1 MIVVTAEMFSNSQI
15 NCIHCIKCI
24 LYICNVF
31 KPPQMNS
38 LYLVYKN
45 TIFLKTGV
53 VETTFVLQ
61 PLKASVSYS
70 NCYSP
75 SQVIIAK

>member
-1 MIVVTAEMFSNSQI
+1 
-15 NCIHCIKCI
+15 
-24 LYICNVF
+24 
-31 KPPQMNS
+31 MNS

-61 PLKASVSYS
+61 PLKAAVSYS
-70 NCYSP
+70 N
-75 SQVIIAK
+75 VILPLK